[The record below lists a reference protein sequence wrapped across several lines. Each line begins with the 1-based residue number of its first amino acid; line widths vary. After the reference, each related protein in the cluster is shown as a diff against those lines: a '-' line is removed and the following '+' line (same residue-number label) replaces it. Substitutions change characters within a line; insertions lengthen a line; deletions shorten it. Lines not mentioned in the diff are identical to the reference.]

1 MCETALVS
9 FLLPCQEPQK
19 SIPAGPTSDPISAP
33 EVPICPSDASMSP
46 ANEFI
51 PPPDG
56 PISPPNDQSSS
67 VRLFV
72 GILTYFSSTHVK
84 LQLPHFQ
91 MYVQFRALI
100 NLRATTISNVEYG
113 YYK

>member
-1 MCETALVS
+1 
-9 FLLPCQEPQK
+9 
-19 SIPAGPTSDPISAP
+19 
-33 EVPICPSDASMSP
+33 MSP

-84 LQLPHFQ
+84 LQLPHFPI
-91 MYVQFRALI
+91 YVQFRAII
-100 NLRATTISNVEYG
+100 NLRATTISNACAMLGQSKIESWHNLHLEHLEDKRHTETNTCIFVLG
-113 YYK
+113 NAHN